1 MNLRQNAVIGV
12 FWSGIQLWGG
22 RVISFVVFAF
32 LSRLL
37 TPEDFGLVAMASLF
51 LAIVQTFQDQGFG
64 DAIVQRDEIQ
74 PEHLDTAFWTN
85 LLISG
90 ILTLLSIA
98 ASSMIAGLFHQ
109 SELTPIIQWLSLIF
123 VFTGLS
129 STQQAILRRQLAFKK
144 LAGRSLIAT
153 LAGGVIGVALAYLGY
168 GVWSLVAQSL
178 VSGGIGVIV
187 LWSVSR
193 WRPGFRYSRKH
204 FKDLFL
210 FGINIIV
217 IDFLNFLNRHTD
229 DLLIGYFLGPT
240 MLGYYT
246 VAYRLLR
253 MMTELLTSVINAVA
267 LPTFSRLQK
276 EPERLRRAF
285 YQAVHYTSLISFPA
299 FIGVAIVAPELI
311 VTLFGPQWM
320 LSIPVMRILA
330 FIGILHSVFY
340 FHKSLVIALGK
351 PSWSLG
357 MTFLNA
363 VSNVIAFSITVQ
375 WGIVAVAAA
384 YVIRG
389 YLLSPLEI
397 WVVRKLAQINIKTYF
412 RQFIVPVVGSMA
424 IAAVILGLKF
434 ILVGVLGMHL
444 QLAIYVLSGGIIYLL
459 ILQVFEPS
467 IWPQLLKLYQ
477 LGFVTKPVS

>member
-1 MNLRQNAVIGV
+1 
-12 FWSGIQLWGG
+12 
-22 RVISFVVFAF
+22 
-32 LSRLL
+32 
-37 TPEDFGLVAMASLF
+37 MASLF

-267 LPTFSRLQK
+267 LPTFS
-276 EPERLRRAF
+276 
-285 YQAVHYTSLISFPA
+285 
-299 FIGVAIVAPELI
+299 
-311 VTLFGPQWM
+311 
-320 LSIPVMRILA
+320 
-330 FIGILHSVFY
+330 
-340 FHKSLVIALGK
+340 
-351 PSWSLG
+351 
-357 MTFLNA
+357 
-363 VSNVIAFSITVQ
+363 
-375 WGIVAVAAA
+375 
-384 YVIRG
+384 
-389 YLLSPLEI
+389 
-397 WVVRKLAQINIKTYF
+397 
-412 RQFIVPVVGSMA
+412 
-424 IAAVILGLKF
+424 
-434 ILVGVLGMHL
+434 
-444 QLAIYVLSGGIIYLL
+444 
-459 ILQVFEPS
+459 
-467 IWPQLLKLYQ
+467 
-477 LGFVTKPVS
+477 